1 MDTNLGE
8 KIPIEN
14 RKRFPLSFSSNSKS
28 NENGKGSDVRRSCWI
43 GSGLIVEVDEDW
55 DSTKGG
61 VKIFKWV
68 ARASIELGK
77 CKLGL
82 GPNQL
87 LAQQTFSTS
96 SLGPSTTS
104 PNSFEPEECSK
115 DSIGPCFSAPGVEK
129 VR

>member
-1 MDTNLGE
+1 M
-8 KIPIEN
+8 
-14 RKRFPLSFSSNSKS
+14 
-28 NENGKGSDVRRSCWI
+28 
-43 GSGLIVEVDEDW
+43 EVDEDW

-61 VKIFKWV
+61 EKNFKWV

-96 SLGPSTTS
+96 SLGLSTTS
-104 PNSFEPEECSK
+104 PNSFELGECSK
-115 DSIGPCFSAPGVEK
+115 DSVGPCFSTPSVEN

>member
-1 MDTNLGE
+1 MVQARPNLFLSYRGE
-8 KIPIEN
+8 CQGFI
-14 RKRFPLSFSSNSKS
+14 PLSLLSRH
-28 NENGKGSDVRRSCWI
+28 RRVS
-43 GSGLIVEVDEDW
+43 W

-61 VKIFKWV
+61 VKDFEWV
-68 ARASIELGK
+68 AWASIELGK

-96 SLGPSTTS
+96 SLGLSTTS
-104 PNSFEPEECSK
+104 PNSFEPGECSK
-115 DSIGPCFSAPGVEK
+115 DSEGPCFSTPSVEN

>member
-1 MDTNLGE
+1 MEIDEEG
-8 KIPIEN
+8 
-14 RKRFPLSFSSNSKS
+14 KRRVS
-28 NENGKGSDVRRSCWI
+28 
-43 GSGLIVEVDEDW
+43 W

-61 VKIFKWV
+61 VKNFKWV
-68 ARASIELGK
+68 AWASIEPGK

-96 SLGPSTTS
+96 SLGLSTTS
-104 PNSFEPEECSK
+104 PNSFEPGECSK
-115 DSIGPCFSAPGVEK
+115 DSVGPCFSTPSVEK